1 MFQSKRRCLMIA
13 GVFLIIIS
21 SIGIKLFLFSF
32 NRQNFSIIK
41 ATDLYIVTSK
51 RIISLRKEN
60 QRLEK
65 LEEQKIQTLDAALP
79 DFSKAEFSGQRLI
92 FSNGYSKSSTQRQGI
107 VSMDFKKGGIHL
119 NKTPYY
125 AYTGSGFTLN
135 YYYTFQATTEDGGLY
150 SFDTEGNP
158 VSSYMF
164 NESTTPV
171 TQFSGTQNKLYVV
184 ASQEAKEKQLYENT
198 LFIFKE
204 GENLTLTDEIFLD
217 TNPEYVYGFTSSVIV
232 NNQIYLP
239 ITAHRNRVSYENV
252 PDNRIMQMGLDAKNQ
267 RFIQLTE
274 NFPNLIYKSRT
285 SEYLI
290 IDHEPNALGKVGLS
304 IVNLATEESYFL
316 NINGQLKTE
325 ELEESMI
332 YSVNTTKDNQLLVL
346 AGQTLLRYDLVTGN
360 LLSETKVLEKEEQGI
375 YIWVN
380 H

>member
-1 MFQSKRRCLMIA
+1 KGELLKR
-13 GVFLIIIS
+13 
-21 SIGIKLFLFSF
+21 KTE
-32 NRQNFSIIK
+32 K
-41 ATDLYIVTSK
+41 YLYTG
-51 RIISLRKEN
+51 
-60 QRLEK
+60 
-65 LEEQKIQTLDAALP
+65 T
-79 DFSKAEFSGQRLI
+79 
-92 FSNGYSKSSTQRQGI
+92 GYSSNY
-107 VSMDFKKGGIHL
+107 F
-119 NKTPYY
+119 
-125 AYTGSGFTLN
+125 YTV
-135 YYYTFQATTEDGGLY
+135 QAERLY

-184 ASQEAKEKQLYENT
+184 ASQEDKEKQLYENM

-217 TNPEYVYGFTSSVIV
+217 TSPEYVYGFTSSVIV

>member
-1 MFQSKRRCLMIA
+1 MKR
-13 GVFLIIIS
+13 
-21 SIGIKLFLFSF
+21 K
-32 NRQNFSIIK
+32 
-41 ATDLYIVTSK
+41 T
-51 RIISLRKEN
+51 
-60 QRLEK
+60 EK
-65 LEEQKIQTLDAALP
+65 YPYT
-79 DFSKAEFSGQRLI
+79 GT
-92 FSNGYSKSSTQRQGI
+92 GYSSNY
-107 VSMDFKKGGIHL
+107 F
-119 NKTPYY
+119 
-125 AYTGSGFTLN
+125 YTV
-135 YYYTFQATTEDGGLY
+135 QAERLY
-150 SFDTEGNP
+150 SFLILKGIQLVHTCLMNLQHQLRNFQEHKI
-158 VSSYMF
+158 SYMSSLVRKTKKNNF
-164 NESTTPV
+164 MRICCS
-171 TQFSGTQNKLYVV
+171 F
-184 ASQEAKEKQLYENT
+184 
-198 LFIFKE
+198 FKE

-360 LLSETKVLEKEEQGI
+360 LLSETKKFLKKKNKVFIFGLIIKKEGPPDKFLRQSFFFFMSLRI
-375 YIWVN
+375 F
-380 H
+380 

>member
-1 MFQSKRRCLMIA
+1 MKKIVA
-13 GVFLIIIS
+13 GFLSLI
-21 SIGIKLFLFSF
+21 SIGIMLFVVKDKLIEEKKQSFVVQEETDFYVLSTQAIYSFMFSENDIKKHKRSRVDLPEIVPTGFSKGRLQSHYLLFS
-32 NRQNFSIIK
+32 
-41 ATDLYIVTSK
+41 TGDLLSSTKDEFIVSVDFLKGELLK
-51 RIISLRKEN
+51 RKT
-60 QRLEK
+60 EK
-65 LEEQKIQTLDAALP
+65 YPYT
-79 DFSKAEFSGQRLI
+79 GT
-92 FSNGYSKSSTQRQGI
+92 GYSSNY
-107 VSMDFKKGGIHL
+107 F
-119 NKTPYY
+119 
-125 AYTGSGFTLN
+125 YTV
-135 YYYTFQATTEDGGLY
+135 QAERLY

-158 VSSYMF
+158 VSSYRF
-164 NESTTPV
+164 NEYTTPV

-184 ASQEAKEKQLYENT
+184 ASQEDKEKQLYENM